1 MREKME
7 RLVALQTVDRKIH
20 EMERAKEEIPQRLA
34 FLEEEF
40 KKEEEKLKAERT
52 GFEKLQKDRRQ
63 KEKDLEEEVD
73 RVKKAE
79 ARVFEIKTNKE
90 YQAVLKEIETA
101 KKLNRQREEEILG
114 ILERLEEI
122 QAQMGKHEQTLE
134 ARRKE
139 YQREIEELKQKAA
152 SFEAEM
158 ADEVRQRQAQEKE
171 IPREL
176 LTKYRML
183 SEKRQGVAVARVI
196 NGVCQ
201 ACNMNLRPQLYIE
214 LQKQDTLIACPN
226 CNRILF
232 WENGSGKGKDS

>member
-1 MREKME
+1 ME
-7 RLVALQTVDRKIH
+7 RLVALQTVDLKIQ
-20 EMERAKEEIPQRLA
+20 EMERVKQEIPQRLA
-34 FLEEEF
+34 SLEEEF

-52 GFEKLQKDRRQ
+52 GLEKLQKDRRQ
-63 KEKDLEEEVD
+63 KEKDLEEEID

-114 ILERLEEI
+114 ILERFEEM
-122 QAQMGKHEQTLE
+122 QTQLGKHEKILE

-139 YQREIEELKQKAA
+139 YQREVAELKQKAA

-176 LTKYRML
+176 LIKYRML

-196 NGVCQ
+196 NGVCL

-214 LQKQDTLIACPN
+214 LQKQDTLIVCPN

-232 WENGSGKGKDS
+232 WENGVGKGKDS